1 MKTTLATLS
10 TGLSIA
16 LTIASTS
23 YAQSPSFDIG
33 QFQVTGNTSVSSVE
47 IQGVLAPY
55 SGIGKGYADVENA
68 RTAVEKLYFQKGLE
82 FVQVVVP
89 EQEVSSGSVKIQ
101 IVEGIVSKVVVSGN
115 QYFDE
120 ANVLAALPTLKS
132 GMMPDL
138 KSLSASTQL
147 SNENPAKQ
155 VKVTLGTL
163 GNKGDIEA
171 IVDVVD
177 TNPQRVFFT
186 LDNTGTSA
194 TGNYRTG
201 VAYQHANLFNRDHLA
216 SVAYTT
222 SPDSPS
228 GVHVNLYSIGY
239 RLPLYGIG
247 DSLEM
252 VYGRSSVST
261 PGSSPTLGGVLG
273 ITGRGDVFGLR
284 WNHYLARAG
293 DQTAKLV
300 FGLDNKYIDSRC
312 TTPDG
317 VEVSTAPPT
326 PPISSCV
333 PYRTRPLSLAYA
345 GQLQRAGMTLDY
357 SAGVAYNLASG
368 NRYTNLDGRTDRY
381 SYLTPGNRST
391 RDNFRVVRFA
401 GAYLGTLPQDWQLR
415 IAGNGQYSPDPLVS
429 AEQFS
434 LAGASAVRGMNERAV
449 TTDSGLL
456 VNTELYTPDV
466 AAKTSIPGILRLLAF
481 ADFAKGY
488 NRNTAGGV
496 IRDSTYASSV
506 GAGMRYS
513 YNRNVVLRL
522 DLARVLKAGTSAT
535 ESSGDWRTQIS
546 LVIGS

>member
-1 MKTTLATLS
+1 MMTMLTPLLA
-10 TGLSIA
+10 GLSIA
-16 LTIASTS
+16 LTVASAS
-23 YAQSPSFDIG
+23 YAQGPSFDIG
-33 QFQVTGNTSVSSVE
+33 QFQVTGNARVSSAE
-47 IQGVLAPY
+47 IRSVVAPY
-55 SGIGKGYADVENA
+55 GGIGKNYADVENA
-68 RTAVEKLYFQKGLE
+68 RTAVEKLYLQKGLE
-82 FVQVVVP
+82 FVRVIVP
-89 EQEVSSGSVKIQ
+89 EQEVSKGSVTIQ
-101 IVEGIVSKVVVSGN
+101 IIEGVVSKVVVSGN

-120 ANVLAALPTLKS
+120 GNILAALPALTT
-132 GMMPDL
+132 GTMPDL
-138 KSLSASTQL
+138 KHLSASTQL

-155 VKVTLGTL
+155 VALTLGTL

-171 IVDVVD
+171 IVNVVD

-201 VAYQHANLFNRDHLA
+201 IAYQHANLFSRDHLA

-228 GVHVNLYSIGY
+228 GVNVNLYSVGY

-252 VYGRSSVST
+252 VYGRSTVST

-273 ITGRGDVFGLR
+273 IIGKGDVFGLR
-284 WNHYLARAG
+284 WNHYLARTAN
-293 DQTAKLV
+293 QTAKLAL
-300 FGLDNKYIDSRC
+300 GMDNKYIDSRC
-312 TTPDG
+312 RTPDG
-317 VEVSTAPPT
+317 AEVSTAPPT

-333 PYRTRPLSLAYA
+333 PYRTRPLSFAYV
-345 GQLQRAGMTLDY
+345 GQLQGSDRTLDY

-401 GAYLGTLPQDWQLR
+401 GSYLSALPQDWQLR
-415 IAGNGQYSPDPLVS
+415 VAGNGQYSPDPLVS

-434 LAGASAVRGMNERAV
+434 LAGASAVRGMDERAV

-456 VNTELYTPDV
+456 VNAELYTPDV
-466 AAKTSIPGILRLLAF
+466 ATKTSIPGILRLLAF

-488 NRNTAGGV
+488 NRNTAGSV
-496 IRDSTYASSV
+496 IRESTYTSSM

-522 DLARVLKAGTSAT
+522 DLARVVKAGTSAT